1 MRLDLPRLHPK
12 TLFHSFAD
20 GSGTVFFDPDTGET
34 LALEWNAATLQ
45 AVLSGRSDIKLDL
58 QTLSKLRAFGSWPDS
73 MRLDE
78 QHDDN

>member
-1 MRLDLPRLHPK
+1 MLLALPVLK
-12 TLFHSFAD
+12 AQTLFHSFAD

-34 LALEWNAATLQ
+34 LALEWNATTLQ
-45 AVLSGRSDIKLDL
+45 AVLSGLCEVKLDP
-58 QTLSKLRAFGSWPDS
+58 QTLNQLRAFGSWPDS